1 MHSWPFSRDIAVVVP
16 NKEEKLQK
24 QNKKKMEEQREILEQ
39 LKKTLQQLSVEPSK
53 NDQTTDDMKAKRNEE
68 FTARDLEHSYE
79 VASQEFIDFMYE
91 NPTTYHVI
99 SFFSKMLD
107 KNGFK
112 YLSEKS
118 SWKDSIGENG
128 GKFYTLR
135 NGTNLSAFILGNEL
149 EGGEGYWCHRMSCGR
164 LDRQIETCFLARA
177 ITRLRQTCRC
187 SLRWHSERAVA

>member
-135 NGTNLSAFILGNEL
+135 NGTNLSAFILGKN
-149 EGGEGYWCHRMSCGR
+149 WK
-164 LDRQIETCFLARA
+164 ARKGIGA
-177 ITRLRQTCRC
+177 IGSHVDALT
-187 SLRWHSERAVA
+187 VK